1 MHVIQTHRRGLHPLR
16 FAKANLPPQLEV
28 GEVPR
33 PIKGWTGLHSKLRL
47 VGFHKQLTRVGETSR
62 NKGGKRDK
70 TASKVG
76 PD

>member
-1 MHVIQTHRRGLHPLR
+1 MHGIQTLRRGLHHLR
-16 FAKANLPPQLEV
+16 AASAALPPQSEA

>member
-1 MHVIQTHRRGLHPLR
+1 MHVIQTLRRGVHPLR
-16 FAKANLPPQLEV
+16 FAKANLPPQSEV

-47 VGFHKQLTRVGETSR
+47 VGFHKQLTRVDETPGISVD
-62 NKGGKRDK
+62 KRDK

-76 PD
+76 PY